1 MSNLTI
7 MDIAREAELPI
18 IIHSRDA
25 AKDTY
30 DVMKSNKADEIGGV
44 IHCFSYTKEMAKQFD
59 TIDNWLEYINNNNIR
74 FDANLVLA
82 EDSDFLFRYMQC
94 VDSAVEIRTEL
105 YHYSRDNESTVRSYN
120 ADTTKNYVNS
130 INNTLKYVKN
140 DGEEIRKAYNQ
151 YILIHLILILV
162 HDTYN
167 VNNPATGKQKKHN
180 MKKLLKTILALVFA
194 ACCFMFAAKCLKAG
208 GFTGAIAD
216 FPTAIHRAVKG
227 QMQTTTDYLNG
238 EQTEYD
244 ESVFTGEYHYY
255 YEKLSDDDKLIYRQ
269 IYAMMQKRMDGI
281 SLNTTDTDNV
291 SRIQQFVLLDN
302 PQFFYI
308 EKSQYTVRNSIIFS
322 PVYNM
327 SEADIDNAI
336 STISGYVSACMAG
349 IDEGASDYDKAV
361 HFYEYV
367 IEHAEYEENSPHNQD
382 MYSAVLGR
390 TVCQGYAMMFK
401 YLCDRAG
408 ISSLI
413 VTGTTSDANHAW
425 NMVYLDGAWCAVDC
439 TYGDGD
445 YLGKGISYSWFGVP
459 LDVVKLTR
467 TLDNEDM
474 LPQEAT
480 VEDDYYYRNGLYFTS
495 YDLKT
500 LQGMTTSS
508 NYITFKFSDRET
520 YDTACHSLFEKGDY
534 KYLIPTARGGTIT
547 YMQEPNSLAVFIH
560 IELGC

>member
-1 MSNLTI
+1 
-7 MDIAREAELPI
+7 
-18 IIHSRDA
+18 
-25 AKDTY
+25 
-30 DVMKSNKADEIGGV
+30 
-44 IHCFSYTKEMAKQFD
+44 
-59 TIDNWLEYINNNNIR
+59 
-74 FDANLVLA
+74 
-82 EDSDFLFRYMQC
+82 
-94 VDSAVEIRTEL
+94 
-105 YHYSRDNESTVRSYN
+105 
-120 ADTTKNYVNS
+120 
-130 INNTLKYVKN
+130 
-140 DGEEIRKAYNQ
+140 
-151 YILIHLILILV
+151 
-162 HDTYN
+162 
-167 VNNPATGKQKKHN
+167 
-180 MKKLLKTILALVFA
+180 MKKLLKIIPALVFA

-208 GFTGAIAD
+208 GFIGAIAD

-327 SEADIDNAI
+327 SESDIDNAI

-467 TLDNEDM
+467 TLD
-474 LPQEAT
+474 L
-480 VEDDYYYRNGLYFTS
+480 
-495 YDLKT
+495 
-500 LQGMTTSS
+500 
-508 NYITFKFSDRET
+508 
-520 YDTACHSLFEKGDY
+520 SL
-534 KYLIPTARGGTIT
+534 
-547 YMQEPNSLAVFIH
+547 IH
-560 IELGC
+560 I